1 MAKTSTRLFNM
12 TPAEFQTVALGW
24 IGVLTAV
31 SAAGVIAFFKI
42 KALIDDNRKRLDKHD
57 EIQGVD
63 TKTPDP
69 AMTVLP
75 PQPQTPKTT

>member
-1 MAKTSTRLFNM
+1 MIFAM

-31 SAAGVIAFFKI
+31 ATAGVIAFFKI
-42 KALIDDNRKRLDKHD
+42 KALIDDNRQRLDKHD

-63 TKTPDP
+63 TTTDKTQKPN
-69 AMTVLP
+69 T
-75 PQPQTPKTT
+75 